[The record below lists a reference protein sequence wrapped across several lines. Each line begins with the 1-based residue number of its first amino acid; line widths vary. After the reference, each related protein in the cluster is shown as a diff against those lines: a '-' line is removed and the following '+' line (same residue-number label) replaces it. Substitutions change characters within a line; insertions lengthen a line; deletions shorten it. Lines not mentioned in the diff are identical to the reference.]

1 MKEFTESATNIST
14 PEPECKNAAHGMVG
28 STLSRPLSLL
38 HGLKWMNYEINDT
51 LTIHVVGSTF
61 PDTMDLVPW
70 EIIPH
75 IYTNIKKL
83 HISFVGPENF
93 PVNKNKV
100 CKLCKKVMTIDVS
113 SELYH
118 DYVKSKKYRKP
129 DVICAFNCGFNDYPT
144 WAPSIPFL
152 IDAPFIMTSFC
163 DTEADDD
170 IKVILNA
177 NPHID
182 FKRKVNPFSN
192 KEIQPRRRDLEIGV
206 SNRIL
211 TVFFKLSDGNKE
223 TTK

>member
-1 MKEFTESATNIST
+1 MPG
-14 PEPECKNAAHGMVG
+14 PEYKNACHGWVG
-28 STLSRPLSLL
+28 SQLSRPLSLL
-38 HGLKWMNYEINDT
+38 HGLKWMNYEIKDR

-61 PDTMDLVPW
+61 TDTMDLVLW

-100 CKLCKKVMTIDVS
+100 CNSCKKVMTIDVS

-118 DYVKSKKYRKP
+118 DYVKSIKYQKP
-129 DVICAFNCGFNDYPT
+129 DVICAFNCGFTDYET
-144 WAPSIPFL
+144 WAPSLPFL
-152 IDAPFIMTSFC
+152 IDAPLVMTSFSES
-163 DTEADDD
+163 EADDD
-170 IKVILNA
+170 IKMILDVHPRINY
-177 NPHID
+177 
-182 FKRKVNPFSN
+182 KRKVNPFSN

-211 TVFFKLSDGNKE
+211 TVFFK
-223 TTK
+223 